1 MIHWTWII
9 FIGVIVSI
17 LLRINY
23 NIKNTHGDYSW
34 DIESPILVI
43 VLIAFVLIWGGI
55 FWW

>member
-17 LLRINY
+17 LLRIKY
-23 NIKNTHGDYSW
+23 NIKNTYGDYSW
-34 DIESPILVI
+34 DMESPILVI